1 MIDTTDPIE
10 RLRAVNPVP
19 LAEVGL
25 IQPDAVLFHRI
36 TTGATVAGAGAP
48 LRRRRRRRLVPVIV
62 AASVF
67 GGAVAYGV
75 LRDGV
80 TRPELVACFGRADLE
95 APTEVPALVAA
106 GPVEACAGLWRQG
119 VFGPVTEVP
128 PLAACVLPTG
138 AAGVFPAMGGADV
151 CTALNL
157 VPISAPP
164 PPLPLQPTTT
174 PTSGQSTETTAGDLN
189 SRIVA
194 FRDATVGQFLSSPCV
209 SPQAGADIV
218 RRELDRAALRDWTVV
233 TGDFSADRPCATVS
247 VRSEERQVLLVPAP
261 ARR

>member
-25 IQPDAVLFHRI
+25 IEPDAVLFHRI
-36 TTGATVAGAGAP
+36 TSGATVAGAGAP
-48 LRRRRRRRLVPVIV
+48 LRRRRRRRLIPVLV

-75 LRDGV
+75 LRGGV

-106 GPVEACAGLWRQG
+106 GPVEACAALWRQG
-119 VFGPVTEVP
+119 LFGPVTEVP
-128 PLAACVLPTG
+128 PLMACVLPTG

-157 VPISAPP
+157 VPISAA
-164 PPLPLQPTTT
+164 PLQPTTT
-174 PTSGQSTETTAGDLN
+174 TTTSAQSTETTAADLN

-194 FRDATVGQFLSSPCV
+194 FRDSTVGQFLASPCV

-233 TGDFSADRPCATVS
+233 TGEFSADRPCATVS

-261 ARR
+261 PRR

>member
-25 IQPDAVLFHRI
+25 IEPDEVLFHRI
-36 TTGATVAGAGAP
+36 TSGATVAGAGAP
-48 LRRRRRRRLVPVIV
+48 LRRRRRRHLVPVLV

-67 GGAVAYGV
+67 GGAVAYGL

-95 APTEVPALVAA
+95 APTEVPELIAT

-138 AAGVFPAMGGADV
+138 AAGVFPAMDGADV

-157 VPISAPP
+157 VPILAPP
-164 PPLPLQPTTT
+164 PQPTTT
-174 PTSGQSTETTAGDLN
+174 TMIPPATETTAGDLN

-194 FRDATVGQFLSSPCV
+194 FRDATVGQFLSASCV

-233 TGDFSADRPCATVS
+233 TGELSADRPCVTVS

-261 ARR
+261 PRR